1 MRHEVRRGV
10 MLLVKV
16 AGGGGEGK
24 IKFKKKKKGNRLVC
38 SPGGVSGASAH
49 VRRCGAGGTDCAG
62 AEPGSSSLSL
72 SILR

>member
-16 AGGGGEGK
+16 AGGGGRK
-24 IKFKKKKKGNRLVC
+24 KNIKKKKKGNRLVC